1 MREFRFSLYS
11 GCIIRRS
18 IGKKGKIPE
27 IRAEKEKCVPT
38 RYKNPLGETEKEI
51 EMKSIFSKLLKK
63 KKLFISLVSVI
74 VLGLGVAA
82 YMIIGNA
89 TAGSETISAP
99 SATRNAIMEKPSG
112 KSVSDLDPKQNLYIA
127 QGELK
132 RAGSFKGVSN
142 GSTVSAG
149 VEQKVYSRRVIKG
162 DTVFKESV
170 SASSMVQV
178 GEQRMAHGE
187 SYVIRPASSITSI
200 DRFSF
205 GDTAS
210 RVSKTAFEDRYGC
223 RGTEM
228 SSYILNDETIVSAVY
243 NGYDEASGLYSFT
256 YELDNDAA
264 TYFILHEMKTNAGT
278 KKFPAF
284 KKAVVTVTMN
294 ADWQVYSFSTDCVYK
309 VALFGGVDC
318 VEHLTEIFSDIGKVE
333 EIPEYAFF
341 EPYFD
346 AEESDEA
353 VKKELDALGILAELF
368 AAPLANG
375 KINAAVDAVVLGE
388 PITVNAS
395 VGIDMKAADI
405 LKSLT
410 ADVKLGDLFV
420 RYDQDGIAIKYG
432 DFAAKTTVDE
442 IKSLVGA
449 IKNLITTGTATENV
463 TETATEKAGGFDASS
478 VLSAIK
484 TELGETDCT
493 LTLPLEFGGVKIEA
507 IIKGRAEGEG
517 DDRSYTF
524 DGATVTVG
532 DYVTASVRLV
542 SEPVAVPDL
551 GEAASLGAIFDKIRS
566 GKLNFVAGVGESE
579 LSATLDLNREYIG
592 AKFGDLTATL
602 TTERALVQYGNI
614 SAKMNF
620 ADLKNKEFVGKIA
633 AFVNALAKKT
643 GNENLGAVAAK
654 IEEFAPV
661 LCGEKSAFDPAKFDV
676 KKLDVAKILG
686 ILRDIKATK
695 TADGTEISLALDGV
709 NARVSLDRANGSYSF
724 GGASVEIAKE
734 NGEQLSITLAPAP
747 DSVEPLAETDGT
759 IDLAALVG
767 TALPEIEKLVAANG
781 YAVSLDGITIDFG
794 ATKLGVKGEA
804 LFDGEN
810 LKVNATVSLNGKALV
825 KAEVYLANG
834 RLYGEVGGVKFA
846 FDLGEIKKSGAAKK
860 TLSEIVGAVKGHS
873 DALDK
878 LIGAVEDFIANF
890 DPIKDI
896 RKIAFNESELSASAK
911 LGEFGLVNAALTFDS
926 GVKAKIDGLKF
937 GNVSLG
943 LNASVKAYDGVVT
956 APGGDYT
963 TNVKV
968 SFGDVS
974 VAVSANLL
982 NKSVNAKTDDLS
994 VSVADGKVL
1003 LSYGKIKA
1011 KANLSD
1017 VKTSGV
1023 IDDVTNFI
1031 SALARRTNNEKLTAV
1046 ADKIASAAKGLDN
1059 GISID
1064 KSTIRDI
1071 INGTRFENNALSVSA
1086 LGATVTIKLTEAETA
1101 YSLGEIEVIAGE
1113 GKAPIAI
1120 GLAPLGEKVAP
1131 LTEDGGYVDL
1141 IGLAGTALP
1150 AIEDLIT
1157 ASGYEITIDS
1167 LGLNLDGTKLGVKGK
1182 AVYDGENLRV
1192 NAIVSLDGKNFL
1204 KAEIYIVNGIL
1215 YGEANGVRFA
1225 AKVNASGEKK
1235 PLDETLAA
1243 LKGYNDYLDD
1253 VITAVEELLGGKID
1267 PKTLLSSLAF
1277 GGNKL
1282 TAGLNING
1290 FGAVIA
1296 TIDFNGGVSVSLPCV
1311 KAGNVTLSLE
1321 AGVKPSNEKITKPS
1335 GDYSTRLE
1343 VNVDKENSVF
1353 ARLDLI
1359 NGEYDFLVTDP
1370 ERTAAGLGIRYN
1382 KANSTFYIGYG
1393 DTLVKG
1399 NVGDIKEIIA
1409 KIKEVAKEQF
1419 GDKLQSAVGALDG
1432 TIDLKEIVKSVR
1444 IASDDNGVSVTA
1456 TALGFNV
1463 SVMADENFG
1472 LKISVPLERTRKTTD
1487 ENGNEISDKYTI
1499 KTLTVTAGDGS
1510 ATYRKFNENDAYVDI
1525 ATVFEEYYDVMV
1537 SLVKTNGWKFTVS
1550 TELEFGGN
1558 AYKIDGAEINFI
1570 YYGKDDFGIKLA
1582 ATVQKKGSDGN
1593 FAPSFRINLA
1603 LTGGLSE
1610 NGRVF
1615 ITYNDLVNENSEL
1628 RFTVSTDVLA
1638 KIVNKQLGDLRSVIP
1653 QLDDVL
1659 NESARAMKEAFGTER
1674 DICLAEILQNVSYV
1688 GNNLNVCIDGSML
1701 IGKLGVIDL
1710 TASRHGDHG
1719 LKATLGDLVYYDNDK
1734 HENVS
1739 FALKGFT
1746 ATAEA
1751 FEVADK
1757 DASEEQKAADYA
1769 SVIGAYD
1776 QSAYINLDSL
1786 SSLVSSFVTT
1796 AKAEDNGKRTFRL
1809 KGEVPVKLVADLK
1822 MFQIDVDIT
1831 LGIDVRIDV
1840 EKNEQGKDVIYVA
1853 AKISRGNLDGKTARM
1868 AFNDLGGDSYIYY
1881 NGENN
1886 TITLAR
1892 DSYTKRSYYKGTYC
1906 TISRSYNCTIPDSR
1920 KHSHK
1925 VLHFKQYEDRV
1936 VLDTTYTGSV
1946 GWKEVVTPEQF
1957 GNNAVDYLL
1966 KLINFIDSIGNEIK
1980 KATTSTSAK
1989 TYGIDDIITGYGC
2002 ANSAYTVKA
2011 TLSPIDKVLG
2021 NATIN
2026 IHYDENNGYKLTKLT
2041 GEIGLLNVSNGLV
2054 TCNGTVD
2061 INLIGSTFGEA
2072 RSLAQNASIW

>member
-1 MREFRFSLYS
+1 M
-11 GCIIRRS
+11 
-18 IGKKGKIPE
+18 
-27 IRAEKEKCVPT
+27 PT

-99 SATRNAIMEKPSG
+99 SATQNMVMEKPSG
-112 KSVSDLDPKQNLYIA
+112 KSVIDLDPKQNLYIA

-149 VEQKVYSRRVIKG
+149 VEQKVYSRRVVKG

-187 SYVIRPASSITSI
+187 SYVIRPAASITSI
-200 DRFSF
+200 DQFSF

-210 RVSKTAFEDRYGC
+210 RVSKAAFEDRYGC

-243 NGYDEASGLYSFT
+243 NGYDEATGLYSFT
-256 YELDNDAA
+256 YALDNDAA
-264 TYFILHEMKTNAGT
+264 TYFILHEMRTNAGT
-278 KKFPAF
+278 KKFPSF
-284 KKAVVTVTMN
+284 EKALVTVTMN
-294 ADWQVYSFSTDCVYK
+294 AEWKVHSFETDCVYK
-309 VALFGGVDC
+309 VALFGGVSC
-318 VEHLTEIFSDIGKVE
+318 TEHLTEIFSEIGEVE

-346 AEESDEA
+346 AAESDEA
-353 VKKELDALGILAELF
+353 VKKEPDALGILAELF

-375 KINAAVDAVVLGE
+375 RINAAVDAVVLGE

-449 IKNLITTGTATENV
+449 IKNLTSAKTENA
-463 TETATEKAGGFDASS
+463 TGTATEKAGGFDASS
-478 VLSAIK
+478 ILSAIK
-484 TELGETDCT
+484 MELGETDCT
-493 LTLPLEFGGVKIEA
+493 LTLPLELGGVKIEA
-507 IIKGRAEGEG
+507 IIKGKAEGEG

-542 SEPVAVPDL
+542 SDPVAAPDL
-551 GEAASLGAIFDKIRS
+551 GEAASLGAIFDKIKS
-566 GKLNFVAGVGESE
+566 GKLDFVAGIGESE
-579 LSATLDLNREYIG
+579 LSATLDLNRKYVG

-602 TTERALVQYGNI
+602 TTERALVNYGNI

-620 ADLKNKEFVGKIA
+620 ADLKNKEFVGKIT
-633 AFVNALAKKT
+633 AFVNALATKA
-643 GNENLGAVAAK
+643 GNEKLGAVAAK

-709 NARVSLDRANGSYSF
+709 NARVSLDRANGKYSF

-734 NGEQLSITLAPAP
+734 NGEPLSLTLAPAP

-810 LKVNATVSLNGKALV
+810 LKAEATVSLNGKALV

-860 TLSEIVGAVKGHS
+860 TLSEIVGAVKGYS

-878 LIGAVEDFIANF
+878 LIGAVENFIANF
-890 DPIKDI
+890 EPIKDI

-926 GVKAKIDGLKF
+926 GVKANIDGLKF

-943 LNASVKAYDGVVT
+943 LDASVKAYDGVVT

-968 SFGDVS
+968 AVGDVS

-1011 KANLSD
+1011 KAKLSD

-1059 GISID
+1059 GISVD
-1064 KSTIRDI
+1064 KSTIGNI
-1071 INGTRFENNALSVSA
+1071 INGIRFENNALSVSA
-1086 LGATVTIKLTEAETA
+1086 LGATVTIKLTETA
-1101 YSLGEIEVIAGE
+1101 YTLGEIEVIAGE

-1120 GLAPLGEKVAP
+1120 GLAPSDEKVAP

-1157 ASGYEITIDS
+1157 ASGYEITIGS

-1235 PLDETLAA
+1235 PLDETLTA

-1282 TAGLNING
+1282 TAGLNLNG

-1296 TIDFNGGVSVSLPCV
+1296 TIDFNGGVSVSLPSV

-1321 AGVKPSNEKITKPS
+1321 ADVKTSNEKITKPS

-1343 VNVDKENSVF
+1343 VNVDKENSMF

-1370 ERTAAGLGIRYN
+1370 ERKAAGLGVKYV

-1399 NVGDIKEIIA
+1399 NVGGIKEIIA

-1432 TIDLKEIVKSVR
+1432 KIDLKKIAKSVK

-1456 TALGFNV
+1456 TALGFNLNV
-1463 SVMADENFG
+1463 SADENFG
-1472 LKISVPLERTRKTTD
+1472 LTISVPLERTRKTTD
-1487 ENGNEISDKYTI
+1487 DSGNEISEKYTI
-1499 KTLTVTAGDGS
+1499 KTLTVTAGDDN
-1510 ATYRKFNENDAYVDI
+1510 ATYRAFPETAAYVDI

-1550 TELEFGGN
+1550 TVLEFGGN
-1558 AYKIDGAEINFI
+1558 AYKIENAEINFM

-1615 ITYNDLVNENSEL
+1615 ITYNDLVNKDSEL
-1628 RFTVSTDVLA
+1628 RFTVSAKVLA
-1638 KIVNKQLGDLRSVIP
+1638 EIVNKQLTDLRSVIP

-1674 DICLAEILQNVSYV
+1674 DICLAEILKNVSYE
-1688 GNNLNVCIDGSML
+1688 NKNLNVCLAGNML
-1701 IGKLGVIDL
+1701 IGRLGDIDL

-1719 LKATLGDLVYYDNDK
+1719 LKATLGDLVYYDNED
-1734 HENVS
+1734 HDNPS

-1751 FEVADK
+1751 FEVASK
-1757 DASEEQKAADYA
+1757 DASGEDKAKDYA

-1776 QSAYINLDSL
+1776 QNAYINLDSL

-1809 KGEVPVKLVADLK
+1809 QGTVPVKLVADLGLK
-1822 MFQIDVDIT
+1822 INVSINLGVDA
-1831 LGIDVRIDV
+1831 RIDV

-1853 AKISRGNLDGKTARM
+1853 AKISRGNLDGNTARL

-1906 TISRSYNCTIPDSR
+1906 TISMSYNCTIPDSW

-1925 VLHFKQYEDRV
+1925 ALHFKQYEDRV

-1957 GNNAVDYLL
+1957 GGNAVDYLL

-2021 NATIN
+2021 DAKIN

-2072 RSLAQNASIW
+2072 KSLAQNASIW

>member
-1 MREFRFSLYS
+1 M
-11 GCIIRRS
+11 
-18 IGKKGKIPE
+18 
-27 IRAEKEKCVPT
+27 PT

-99 SATRNAIMEKPSG
+99 SATQNMVMEKPSG
-112 KSVSDLDPKQNLYIA
+112 KSVTDLDPKQNLYIA

-149 VEQKVYSRRVIKG
+149 VEQKVYSRRVVKE

-170 SASSMVQV
+170 SVSSMVQV

-200 DRFSF
+200 DQFSF

-210 RVSKTAFEDRYGC
+210 RVSKAAFEDRYGC
-223 RGTEM
+223 CGTEM

-243 NGYDEASGLYSFT
+243 NGYDEATGLYSFT
-256 YELDNDAA
+256 YALDNDAA
-264 TYFILHEMKTNAGT
+264 TYFILHEMRTNAGT
-278 KKFPAF
+278 KKFPSF
-284 KKAVVTVTMN
+284 EKALVTVTMN
-294 ADWQVYSFSTDCVYK
+294 AEWKVHSFETDCVYK
-309 VALFGGVDC
+309 VALFGGVSC
-318 VEHLTEIFSDIGKVE
+318 TEHLTEIFSEIGEVE

-346 AEESDEA
+346 AAESDEA
-353 VKKELDALGILAELF
+353 VKKEPDALGVLAELF

-375 KINAAVDAVVLGE
+375 RINAAVDAVVLGE

-449 IKNLITTGTATENV
+449 IKNLTSTETGNATG
-463 TETATEKAGGFDASS
+463 TATEKAGGFDASS
-478 VLSAIK
+478 ILSAIK

-493 LTLPLEFGGVKIEA
+493 LTLPFELGGVKIEA
-507 IIKGRAEGEG
+507 IIKGKAEGEG

-542 SEPVAVPDL
+542 SEPVAAPDL
-551 GEAASLGAIFDKIRS
+551 GEAASLGAIFDKIKS
-566 GKLNFVAGVGESE
+566 GKLDFVAGIGESE
-579 LSATLDLNREYIG
+579 LSATLDLNRKYVG

-602 TTERALVQYGNI
+602 TTERALVNYGNI

-620 ADLKNKEFVGKIA
+620 ADLKNKEFVGKIT
-633 AFVNALAKKT
+633 AFVNALATKA
-643 GNENLGAVAAK
+643 GNEKLGAVAAK

-709 NARVSLDRANGSYSF
+709 NARVSLDRSNGKYSF

-734 NGEQLSITLAPAP
+734 NGEQLSLTLAPAP
-747 DSVEPLAETDGT
+747 DSVEPLVETDGT

-810 LKVNATVSLNGKALV
+810 LKAEAIVSLNGKALV
-825 KAEVYLANG
+825 KAEVYIVNG

-860 TLSEIVGAVKGHS
+860 TLSEIVGAVKGYS

-878 LIGAVEDFIANF
+878 LIGAVENFIANF

-926 GVKAKIDGLKF
+926 GVKAKIAGLKF

-1011 KANLSD
+1011 KAKLSD

-1059 GISID
+1059 GIPID

-1071 INGTRFENNALSVSA
+1071 INGIRFENNALSVSA
-1086 LGATVTIKLTEAETA
+1086 LGATVTIKLTETETA
-1101 YSLGEIEVIAGE
+1101 YSFGGIEVIAGE

-1120 GLAPLGEKVAP
+1120 ELAPSDEKVAP

-1141 IGLAGTALP
+1141 IGLARTALP
-1150 AIEDLIT
+1150 AIEELID
-1157 ASGYEITIDS
+1157 ASGYEITIGS
-1167 LGLNLDGTKLGVKGK
+1167 LGLKLGGNAIAVSGK
-1182 AVYDGENLRV
+1182 AIYDGENLALSDLVVKV
-1192 NAIVSLDGKNFL
+1192 NGKNFL
-1204 KAEIYIVNGIL
+1204 KAEIYLVDGTL

-1235 PLDETLAA
+1235 PLAETLTA
-1243 LKGYNDYLDD
+1243 LKDYNDYLDE
-1253 VITAVEELLGGKID
+1253 VISAIEELLEGKID

-1282 TAGLNING
+1282 TAGLNLNG

-1321 AGVKPSNEKITKPS
+1321 AGVKPSNEKITVPS

-1399 NVGDIKEIIA
+1399 DVGGIKEIIA

-1432 TIDLKEIVKSVR
+1432 KIDLKEIVKSVK
-1444 IASDDNGVSVTA
+1444 IASDDNGVYVTA
-1456 TALGFNV
+1456 AALGFNV
-1463 SVMADENFG
+1463 SVTADENFG
-1472 LKISVPLERTRKTTD
+1472 LTISVPLERTRKTTD
-1487 ENGNEISDKYTI
+1487 DNGNEISDKYTI

-1510 ATYRKFNENDAYVDI
+1510 ATYREFHETAAYVDI

-1550 TELEFGGN
+1550 TVLEFGGN
-1558 AYKIDGAEINFI
+1558 AYKIDGAEINFM

-1751 FEVADK
+1751 FEVASK
-1757 DASEEQKAADYA
+1757 DASGEDKAADYA
-1769 SVIGAYD
+1769 SVIGAYGLKNGSYVRTENGKD
-1776 QSAYINLDSL
+1776 VAYINLDSL

-1809 KGEVPVKLVADLK
+1809 QGTVPVKLVVDLGLK
-1822 MFQIDVDIT
+1822 INVSISLGVDA
-1831 LGIDVRIDV
+1831 RIDV

-1853 AKISRGNLDGKTARM
+1853 AKISRGNLDGNTARL

-1892 DSYTKRSYYKGTYC
+1892 DSYTKRAYKYSWCSVYGRNCDHPNEYTKLGFP
-1906 TISRSYNCTIPDSR
+1906 THLRSAHVQMS
-1920 KHSHK
+1920 
-1925 VLHFKQYEDRV
+1925 EDKV

-1946 GWKEVVTPEQF
+1946 GWKEVVTPEQL
-1957 GNNAVDYLL
+1957 GSNAVDYLL
-1966 KLINFIDSIGNEIK
+1966 QLINFIDSISDEIK
-1980 KATTSTSAK
+1980 KATTSMSAK

-2002 ANSAYTVKA
+2002 ANSAYTVTA

-2026 IHYDENNGYKLTKLT
+2026 IHYDENDGYKLTKLT
-2041 GEIGLLNVSNGLV
+2041 GEIGLLNLSNGLV

-2072 RSLAQNASIW
+2072 KTIAQNALIW

>member
-1 MREFRFSLYS
+1 M
-11 GCIIRRS
+11 
-18 IGKKGKIPE
+18 
-27 IRAEKEKCVPT
+27 PT

-99 SATRNAIMEKPSG
+99 SATQNMVMEKPSG
-112 KSVSDLDPKQNLYIA
+112 KSVTDLDPKQNLYIA

-149 VEQKVYSRRVIKG
+149 VEQKVYSRRVVKG

-200 DRFSF
+200 DQFSF

-210 RVSKTAFEDRYGC
+210 RVSKAAFEDRYGC

-243 NGYDEASGLYSFT
+243 NGYDEATGLYSFT
-256 YELDNDAA
+256 YALDNDAA
-264 TYFILHEMKTNAGT
+264 TYFILHEMRTNAGT
-278 KKFPAF
+278 KKFPSF
-284 KKAVVTVTMN
+284 EKALVTVTMN
-294 ADWQVYSFSTDCVYK
+294 AEWKVHSFETDCVYK
-309 VALFGGVDC
+309 VALFGGVSC
-318 VEHLTEIFSDIGKVE
+318 TEHLTEIFSEIGEVE

-346 AEESDEA
+346 AAESDEA
-353 VKKELDALGILAELF
+353 VKKEPDALGILAELF

-375 KINAAVDAVVLGE
+375 RINAAVDAVVLGE

-420 RYDQDGIAIKYG
+420 RYDQDGIVLKYG

-449 IKNLITTGTATENV
+449 IKNLTSAKTENA

-478 VLSAIK
+478 ILSAIK
-484 TELGETDCT
+484 MELGETDCT
-493 LTLPLEFGGVKIEA
+493 LTLPLELGGVKIEA
-507 IIKGRAEGEG
+507 IIKGKAEGEG

-542 SEPVAVPDL
+542 SEPVAAPDL
-551 GEAASLGAIFDKIRS
+551 GEAASLGAIFDKIKS
-566 GKLNFVAGVGESE
+566 GKLDFVAGIGESE
-579 LSATLDLNREYIG
+579 LSATLDLNRKYVG

-602 TTERALVQYGNI
+602 TTERALVNYGNI

-620 ADLKNKEFVGKIA
+620 ADLKNKEFVGKIT
-633 AFVNALAKKT
+633 AFVNALATKT
-643 GNENLGAVAAK
+643 GNEKLGAVAAK

-695 TADGTEISLALDGV
+695 TADGTEISLSLDGV
-709 NARVSLDRANGSYSF
+709 NASISLDRANGSYSF

-734 NGEQLSITLAPAP
+734 NGEPLSLTLAPAP

-810 LKVNATVSLNGKALV
+810 LKAEATVSLNGKALV

-860 TLSEIVGAVKGHS
+860 TLSEIVGAVKGYS

-878 LIGAVEDFIANF
+878 LIGAVENFIANF

-926 GVKAKIDGLKF
+926 GVKAKIAGLKF

-1011 KANLSD
+1011 KAKLSD

-1071 INGTRFENNALSVSA
+1071 INGIRFENNALSVSA
-1086 LGATVTIKLTEAETA
+1086 LGATVTIKLTETETA
-1101 YSLGEIEVIAGE
+1101 YSFGGIEVIAGE

-1120 GLAPLGEKVAP
+1120 ELAPSDEKVAP

-1141 IGLAGTALP
+1141 IGLARTALP
-1150 AIEDLIT
+1150 AIEELID
-1157 ASGYEITIDS
+1157 ASGYEITIGS

-1182 AVYDGENLRV
+1182 AIYDGENLALSDLVVKV
-1192 NAIVSLDGKNFL
+1192 NGKNFL
-1204 KAEIYIVNGIL
+1204 KAEIYLVDGTL

-1235 PLDETLAA
+1235 PLAETLTA

-1282 TAGLNING
+1282 TAGLNLNG

-1296 TIDFNGGVSVSLPCV
+1296 TIDFNGGVSVSLPSV
-1311 KAGNVTLSLE
+1311 TAGRIALSLE
-1321 AGVKPSNEKITKPS
+1321 AGVKTSNEKITKPS

-1399 NVGDIKEIIA
+1399 NVGGIKEIIA

-1432 TIDLKEIVKSVR
+1432 KIDLKQIAKSVK

-1463 SVMADENFG
+1463 SVTADENFG

-1487 ENGNEISDKYTI
+1487 DSGNEISDKYTI

-1510 ATYRKFNENDAYVDI
+1510 ATYRKFPEIADYVDI
-1525 ATVFEEYYDVMV
+1525 KTVFEEYYDVMV

-1550 TELEFGGN
+1550 TVLEFGGN
-1558 AYKIDGAEINFI
+1558 AYKIDGAEINFM

-1751 FEVADK
+1751 FEVASK
-1757 DASEEQKAADYA
+1757 DASGEDKAADYA
-1769 SVIGAYD
+1769 SVIGAYGLKNGSYVRTENGKD
-1776 QSAYINLDSL
+1776 VAYINLDSL

-1809 KGEVPVKLVADLK
+1809 QGTVPVKLVVDLGLK
-1822 MFQIDVDIT
+1822 INVSINLGVDA
-1831 LGIDVRIDV
+1831 RIDV

-1853 AKISRGNLDGKTARM
+1853 AKISRGNLDGNTARL

-1906 TISRSYNCTIPDSR
+1906 TISMSYNCTIPDSW
-1920 KHSHK
+1920 KHRHK
-1925 VLHFKQYEDRV
+1925 ALHFKQYEDRV

-1957 GNNAVDYLL
+1957 GSNAVDYLL
-1966 KLINFIDSIGNEIK
+1966 QLINFIDSISDEIK

-2002 ANSAYTVKA
+2002 ANSAYTVTA

-2021 NATIN
+2021 NAKIN

-2072 RSLAQNASIW
+2072 KTIAQNASIW

>member
-1 MREFRFSLYS
+1 M
-11 GCIIRRS
+11 
-18 IGKKGKIPE
+18 
-27 IRAEKEKCVPT
+27 PT

-99 SATRNAIMEKPSG
+99 SATQNMVMEKPSG
-112 KSVSDLDPKQNLYIA
+112 KSVTDLDPKQNLYIA

-149 VEQKVYSRRVIKG
+149 VEQKVYSRRVVKG

-200 DRFSF
+200 DQFSF

-210 RVSKTAFEDRYGC
+210 RVSKAAFEDRYGC

-243 NGYDEASGLYSFT
+243 NGYDEATGLYSFT
-256 YELDNDAA
+256 YALDNDAA
-264 TYFILHEMKTNAGT
+264 TYFILHEMRTNAGT
-278 KKFPAF
+278 KKFPSF
-284 KKAVVTVTMN
+284 EKALVTVTMN
-294 ADWQVYSFSTDCVYK
+294 AEWKVHSFETDCVYK
-309 VALFGGVDC
+309 VALFGGVSC
-318 VEHLTEIFSDIGKVE
+318 TEHLTEIFSEIGEVE

-346 AEESDEA
+346 AAESDEA
-353 VKKELDALGILAELF
+353 VKKEPDALGILAELF

-375 KINAAVDAVVLGE
+375 RINAAVDAVVLGE

-395 VGIDMKAADI
+395 VGIDIKAADI

-420 RYDQDGIAIKYG
+420 RYDQDGIVLKYG

-449 IKNLITTGTATENV
+449 IKNLTSAKTENA

-478 VLSAIK
+478 ILSAIK
-484 TELGETDCT
+484 MELGETDCT
-493 LTLPLEFGGVKIEA
+493 LTLPLELGGVKIEA
-507 IIKGRAEGEG
+507 IIKGKAEGEG

-542 SEPVAVPDL
+542 SEPVAAPDL
-551 GEAASLGAIFDKIRS
+551 GEAASLGAIFDKIKS
-566 GKLNFVAGVGESE
+566 GKLDFVAGIGESE
-579 LSATLDLNREYIG
+579 LSATLDLNRKYVG

-602 TTERALVQYGNI
+602 TTERALVNYGNI

-620 ADLKNKEFVGKIA
+620 ADLKNKEFVGKIT
-633 AFVNALAKKT
+633 AFVNALATKA
-643 GNENLGAVAAK
+643 GNEKLGAVAAK

-709 NARVSLDRANGSYSF
+709 NARVSLDRSNGKYSF

-734 NGEQLSITLAPAP
+734 NGEQLSLTLAPAP

-810 LKVNATVSLNGKALV
+810 LKAEATVSLNGKALV
-825 KAEVYLANG
+825 KAEVYLVNG

-860 TLSEIVGAVKGHS
+860 TLSKIVGAVKGYS

-878 LIGAVEDFIANF
+878 LIGAVENFIANF

-926 GVKAKIDGLKF
+926 GVKAKIAGLKF

-943 LNASVKAYDGVVT
+943 LDASVKAYDGVVT

-1011 KANLSD
+1011 KAKLSD

-1071 INGTRFENNALSVSA
+1071 INGIRFENNALSVSA
-1086 LGATVTIKLTEAETA
+1086 LGATVTIKLTETETA
-1101 YSLGEIEVIAGE
+1101 YSFGGIEVIAGE

-1120 GLAPLGEKVAP
+1120 ELAPLGEKVAP

-1141 IGLAGTALP
+1141 IGLARTALP
-1150 AIEDLIT
+1150 AIEELID
-1157 ASGYEITIDS
+1157 ASGYEITIGS

-1182 AVYDGENLRV
+1182 AIYDGENLALSDLVVKV
-1192 NAIVSLDGKNFL
+1192 NGKNFL
-1204 KAEIYIVNGIL
+1204 KAEIYLVDGTL

-1235 PLDETLAA
+1235 PLAETLTA

-1282 TAGLNING
+1282 TAGLNLNG

-1296 TIDFNGGVSVSLPCV
+1296 TIDFNGGVSVSLPSV
-1311 KAGNVTLSLE
+1311 TAGRIALSLE
-1321 AGVKPSNEKITKPS
+1321 AGVKTSNEKITKPS

-1399 NVGDIKEIIA
+1399 NVGGIKEIIA

-1432 TIDLKEIVKSVR
+1432 KIDLKQIVKSVK

-1463 SVMADENFG
+1463 SVTADENFG

-1510 ATYRKFNENDAYVDI
+1510 ATYRAFPEIADYVDI

-1550 TELEFGGN
+1550 TVLEFGGN
-1558 AYKIDGAEINFI
+1558 AYKIENAEINFM

-1593 FAPSFRINLA
+1593 FAPSFSVDLA
-1603 LTGGLSE
+1603 LTGGLSA

-1659 NESARAMKEAFGTER
+1659 NESACAMKEAFGTER
-1674 DICLAEILQNVSYV
+1674 DICLAEILQNVSYA

-1751 FEVADK
+1751 FEVAGK
-1757 DASEEQKAADYA
+1757 DASDEQKAADYA

-1809 KGEVPVKLVADLK
+1809 QGTVPVKLVVDLGLK
-1822 MFQIDVDIT
+1822 INVSINLGVDA
-1831 LGIDVRIDV
+1831 RIDV

-1853 AKISRGNLDGKTARM
+1853 AKISRGNLDGNTARL

-1906 TISRSYNCTIPDSR
+1906 TISMSYNCTIPDSW
-1920 KHSHK
+1920 KHRHK
-1925 VLHFKQYEDRV
+1925 ALHFKQYEDRV

-1957 GNNAVDYLL
+1957 GSNAVDYLL
-1966 KLINFIDSIGNEIK
+1966 QLINFIDSISDEIK

-2002 ANSAYTVKA
+2002 ANSAYTVTA

-2021 NATIN
+2021 NAKIN

-2072 RSLAQNASIW
+2072 KTIAQNASIW